1 VNFVVEWFNLIKCLL
16 WFVDF
21 SNLDILDEFF
31 GTGGDSNPFM
41 MLIWFLPV
49 ILFVFYGQRIQL
61 IITSR
66 DIKKDMAKLEQ
77 FRNDSRNEL
86 IDYVKQKLSPNG
98 DPTQKLDRF
107 FDYFTIMP
115 VDIDPNGIIPKIH
128 HLVRSREDTT
138 RKQVKSMF
146 SEINTLEVTK
156 VQNLLEIVTTL
167 QLLHKVVRHLFL
179 TAKKQNNYPLILPLQ
194 MLLPFIMEQAEA
206 LKDAIP
212 AFKKGQPIGDGIGP
226 LVVGGM
232 MLDTKKQNAEFET
245 VYSESEFDGRKLILL
260 KAEGPYA
267 TVGRPGEA
275 TESIVEKLKPDV
287 IIMID
292 AALKLEGEDS
302 GSVAQGFGAAIGGI
316 GTDRFKIE
324 AIATKYDIPIFAI
337 VVRQSVKEAITLMTK
352 EISDQAEN
360 VKSQVYEMITDNSN
374 PNQTVL
380 VIGVGNTLGVAQ

>member
-1 VNFVVEWFNLIKCLL
+1 M
-16 WFVDF
+16 DF
-21 SNLDILDEFF
+21 SDLDVLDELF

-128 HLVRSREDTT
+128 HLVRSRDDTT

-324 AIATKYDIPIFAI
+324 AIAVKYDIPIFAI

>member
-1 VNFVVEWFNLIKCLL
+1 
-16 WFVDF
+16 VDF
-21 SNLDILDEFF
+21 SSLDILDEFF
-31 GTGGDSNPFM
+31 GMGDDSNPFM
-41 MLIWFLPV
+41 MLIWILPI

-66 DIKKDMAKLEQ
+66 EIKKSMAELEQ
-77 FRNDSRNEL
+77 FRNESRDDL
-86 IDYVKQKLSPNG
+86 IDYVKQKLTPND
-98 DPTQKLDRF
+98 DPTKKLDRF

-128 HLVRSREDTT
+128 NLVRSREDTT
-138 RKQVKSMF
+138 RKQIKSMF
-146 SEINTLEVTK
+146 SEIDTLEITK

-206 LKDAIP
+206 LKDAVP

-226 LVVGGM
+226 LVVGEM
-232 MLDTKKQNAEFET
+232 MLGTKKEKAEFET

-275 TESIVEKLKPDV
+275 TESLVEKLKPNA

-292 AALKLEGEDS
+292 AALKLEGEDT
-302 GSVAQGFGAAIGGI
+302 GDVAQGFGAAIGGI

-324 AIATKYDIPIFAI
+324 EVATKYNIPVFAI
-337 VVRQSVKEAITLMTK
+337 VVRQSVKDAITLMKK

-360 VKSQVYEMITDNSN
+360 VRDQVYEMITDNSN
-374 PNQTVL
+374 PNDTVL

>member
-1 VNFVVEWFNLIKCLL
+1 
-16 WFVDF
+16 VDF
-21 SNLDILDEFF
+21 SNLDILNEFF

-41 MLIWFLPV
+41 MLIWFLPI

-302 GSVAQGFGAAIGGI
+302 GSIAQGFGAAIGGI
-316 GTDRFKIE
+316 GIDRFKIE
-324 AIATKYDIPIFAI
+324 AIATKHDIPIFAI
-337 VVRQSVKEAITLMTK
+337 VVRQSVKEAITLMKK

>member
-1 VNFVVEWFNLIKCLL
+1 
-16 WFVDF
+16 VDF
-21 SNLDILDEFF
+21 SNLDVLDEFF

-77 FRNDSRNEL
+77 FRDDSRNEL

-232 MLDTKKQNAEFET
+232 MLGTKKQNAEFET

-324 AIATKYDIPIFAI
+324 AIAVKYDIPIFAI

-352 EISDQAEN
+352 EISEQAEN

>member
-1 VNFVVEWFNLIKCLL
+1 
-16 WFVDF
+16 VDF
-21 SNLDILDEFF
+21 SDLDILNEFF
-31 GTGGDSNPFM
+31 GTGGDSNPFL
-41 MLIWFLPV
+41 MLVWFLPI

-66 DIKKDMAKLEQ
+66 DIKKNMTKLEQ

-107 FDYFTIMP
+107 FDYFTVMP

-146 SEINTLEVTK
+146 SKIDTMEVTK

-194 MLLPFIMEQAEA
+194 MMLPFIMEQAEA

-212 AFKKGQPIGDGIGP
+212 AFKQVQPIGDGIGP

-232 MLDTKKQNAEFET
+232 MLDAKKQNAEFET

-275 TESIVEKLKPDV
+275 TESLVEKFKPDI

-302 GSVAQGFGAAIGGI
+302 GSIAQGFGAAIGGI

-324 AIATKYDIPIFAI
+324 EVAIKHDIPIFAI
-337 VVRQSVKEAITLMTK
+337 VVRQSVKEAITLMKK
-352 EISDQAEN
+352 EISDQTEN
-360 VKSQVYEMITDNSN
+360 IRNQVYEMITDNSN

>member
-1 VNFVVEWFNLIKCLL
+1 M
-16 WFVDF
+16 DF
-21 SNLDILDEFF
+21 SNLGILDEFF
-31 GTGGDSNPFM
+31 GMGNDSNPLM
-41 MLIWFLPV
+41 MLVWIIPI

-66 DIKKDMAKLEQ
+66 EIKKKMSELER

-86 IDYVKQKLSPNG
+86 IDYVKQKLTTNG
-98 DPTQKLDRF
+98 DPIQRLDRF
-107 FDYFTIMP
+107 IDYFTIMP

-146 SEINTLEVTK
+146 SEINTLEITK
-156 VQNLLEIVTTL
+156 VQNLLEVVSTL

-212 AFKKGQPIGDGIGP
+212 AFKQGQPIGDGIGS
-226 LVVGGM
+226 LVVGEM
-232 MLDTKKQNAEFET
+232 MLDTKKQKAEFET
-245 VYSESEFDGRKLILL
+245 VYSESEFHGRKLILL

-324 AIATKYDIPIFAI
+324 EVAIKHDIPIFAI
-337 VVRQSVKEAITLMTK
+337 VVRQSVKEAITLMKK
-352 EISDQAEN
+352 EISDQTEN
-360 VKSQVYEMITDNSN
+360 IRNQVYEMITDNSN

>member
-1 VNFVVEWFNLIKCLL
+1 
-16 WFVDF
+16 VDF
-21 SNLDILDEFF
+21 SDLDILNEFF

-115 VDIDPNGIIPKIH
+115 IDIDPSGIIPKIH

-226 LVVGGM
+226 LVVGEM

-316 GTDRFKIE
+316 GTDRYKIE

>member
-1 VNFVVEWFNLIKCLL
+1 M
-16 WFVDF
+16 DF

-41 MLIWFLPV
+41 MLIWFLPI

-66 DIKKDMAKLEQ
+66 EIKKKMSELEQ

-86 IDYVKQKLSPNG
+86 INYIKQKLSPNG
-98 DPTQKLDRF
+98 DPTEKLDRF

-146 SEINTLEVTK
+146 SEISTLEITK

-167 QLLHKVVRHLFL
+167 QLLHKIVRHLFL

-194 MLLPFIMEQAEA
+194 MMLPFIMEQAEA

-212 AFKKGQPIGDGIGP
+212 AFKQAQPIGDGIGP

-232 MLDTKKQNAEFET
+232 MLDTKKQKAEFET
-245 VYSESEFDGRKLILL
+245 VYSESEFNGRKLILL

-275 TESIVEKLKPDV
+275 TESLIEKLKPNI
-287 IIMID
+287 IIMVD
-292 AALKLEGEDS
+292 AALKLEGEDT
-302 GSVAQGFGAAIGGI
+302 GSIAQGFGAAIGGI

-324 AIATKYDIPIFAI
+324 AVAAKYNIPILAL
-337 VVRQSVKEAITLMTK
+337 VVRQSVKDAITLMKK
-352 EISDQAEN
+352 EISDQTEN
-360 VKSQVYEMITDNSN
+360 VRKQVYEMITDNSN

-380 VIGVGNTLGVAQ
+380 VIGVGNTMGVAQ

>member
-1 VNFVVEWFNLIKCLL
+1 M
-16 WFVDF
+16 DF

-41 MLIWFLPV
+41 MLIWFLPI

-66 DIKKDMAKLEQ
+66 EIKKKMSELEQ

-86 IDYVKQKLSPNG
+86 INYIKQKLSPSG

-146 SEINTLEVTK
+146 SEINTLEITK

-194 MLLPFIMEQAEA
+194 MMLPFIMEQAEA

-212 AFKKGQPIGDGIGP
+212 AFKQVQPIGDGIGP
-226 LVVGGM
+226 LIVGEM
-232 MLDTKKQNAEFET
+232 MLDTKKQKAEFET

-275 TESIVEKLKPDV
+275 TESLVEKFKPNV

-292 AALKLEGEDS
+292 AALKLEGEDT
-302 GSVAQGFGAAIGGI
+302 GSIAQGFGAAIGGI

-324 AIATKYDIPIFAI
+324 AVATKYDIPIFAI
-337 VVRQSVKEAITLMTK
+337 VVRQSVKDAITLMKK
-352 EISDQAEN
+352 EISDQTEN
-360 VKSQVYEMITDNSN
+360 IRKQVYEMITDNSN
-374 PNQTVL
+374 PDQTVL

>member
-1 VNFVVEWFNLIKCLL
+1 M
-16 WFVDF
+16 DF
-21 SNLDILDEFF
+21 SDLDVLDEFF
-31 GTGGDSNPFM
+31 GMGDDSNPFM
-41 MLIWFLPV
+41 MLIWMLPV

-66 DIKKDMAKLEQ
+66 DIKKRMSELEQ
-77 FRNDSRNEL
+77 YRNDSRDEL
-86 IDYVKQKLSPNG
+86 INYIKEKLSPNG
-98 DPTQKLDRF
+98 DPAQKLDRF

-128 HLVRSREDTT
+128 NLVRSREDTT

-146 SEINTLEVTK
+146 TEINTLEVTK

-167 QLLHKVVRHLFL
+167 QLLHRIVRHFFL

-194 MLLPFIMEQAEA
+194 MMLPFIMEQAEA

-212 AFKKGQPIGDGIGP
+212 AFKQGQPIGDGIGP
-226 LVVGGM
+226 LVVGEM
-232 MLDTKKQNAEFET
+232 MLNTKKQKAEFET
-245 VYSESEFDGRKLILL
+245 VYSESEFNDRKLILL

-275 TESIVEKLKPDV
+275 TESLIEKLKPNI

-292 AALKLEGEDS
+292 AALKLEGEDT
-302 GSVAQGFGAAIGGI
+302 GSTAQGFGAAIGGI

-324 AIATKYDIPIFAI
+324 EVAAKHDIPIFAI
-337 VVRQSVKEAITLMTK
+337 VVRQSVNDAITLMKK
-352 EISDQAEN
+352 EISDQTEN
-360 VKSQVYEMITDNSN
+360 VRDQVYEMITDNSN

>member
-1 VNFVVEWFNLIKCLL
+1 M
-16 WFVDF
+16 DF
-21 SNLDILDEFF
+21 SSLDILDEFF

-41 MLIWFLPV
+41 MLIWFLPI

-194 MLLPFIMEQAEA
+194 MILPFIMEQAEA

-316 GTDRFKIE
+316 GIDRFKIE
-324 AIATKYDIPIFAI
+324 AIATKHDIPIFAI
-337 VVRQSVKEAITLMTK
+337 VVRQSVKEAITLMKK

>member
-1 VNFVVEWFNLIKCLL
+1 MDV
-16 WFVDF
+16 
-21 SNLDILDEFF
+21 LDELF

-49 ILFVFYGQRIQL
+49 LLFVFYGQRIQL

-77 FRNDSRNEL
+77 FRNDARNEL

-146 SEINTLEVTK
+146 SEINTLEITK

-194 MLLPFIMEQAEA
+194 MMLPFIMEQAEA
-206 LKDAIP
+206 LKGAIP
-212 AFKKGQPIGDGIGP
+212 AFKQVQPIGDGIGP

-232 MLDTKKQNAEFET
+232 MLGTKKQKAEFET

-260 KAEGPYA
+260 KAEGPFA

-275 TESIVEKLKPDV
+275 TESLVEKFKPNV

-292 AALKLEGEDS
+292 AALKLEGEDT
-302 GSVAQGFGAAIGGI
+302 GSIAQGFGAAIGGI
-316 GTDRFKIE
+316 GIDRFKIE
-324 AIATKYDIPIFAI
+324 EVATKYDIPIFAI
-337 VVRQSVKEAITLMTK
+337 VVRQSVKDAITLMKK
-352 EISDQAEN
+352 EISDQTEN
-360 VKSQVYEMITDNSN
+360 IKKQVYEMITDNSN

>member
-1 VNFVVEWFNLIKCLL
+1 M
-16 WFVDF
+16 DF
-21 SNLDILDEFF
+21 SSLDILDEFF

-41 MLIWFLPV
+41 MLIWFLPI

-194 MLLPFIMEQAEA
+194 MMLPFIMEQAGA

-302 GSVAQGFGAAIGGI
+302 GSIAQGFGAAIGGI
-316 GTDRFKIE
+316 GIDRFKIE
-324 AIATKYDIPIFAI
+324 AIATKHDIPIFAI
-337 VVRQSVKEAITLMTK
+337 VVRQSVKEAITLMKK

>member
-1 VNFVVEWFNLIKCLL
+1 
-16 WFVDF
+16 VDF

-41 MLIWFLPV
+41 MLVWFLPI

-115 VDIDPNGIIPKIH
+115 IDIDPSGIIPKIH

-194 MLLPFIMEQAEA
+194 MMLPFIMEQAGA

-302 GSVAQGFGAAIGGI
+302 GSIAQGFGAAIGGI
-316 GTDRFKIE
+316 GIDRFKIE
-324 AIATKYDIPIFAI
+324 AIATKHDIPIFAI
-337 VVRQSVKEAITLMTK
+337 VVRQSVKEAITLMKK

-360 VKSQVYEMITDNSN
+360 VKSQVYEMITDNSS

>member
-1 VNFVVEWFNLIKCLL
+1 M
-16 WFVDF
+16 DF
-21 SNLDILDEFF
+21 SDLDVLDELF

-41 MLIWFLPV
+41 MLIWFLP
-49 ILFVFYGQRIQL
+49 ILLFVFYGQRIQL

-107 FDYFTIMP
+107 FDYFTVMP

-128 HLVRSREDTT
+128 HLVRSRDDTT

-226 LVVGGM
+226 LVVGEM

-275 TESIVEKLKPDV
+275 TESIVEKLKPDA

-324 AIATKYDIPIFAI
+324 AIAAKYDIPIFAI

>member
-1 VNFVVEWFNLIKCLL
+1 M
-16 WFVDF
+16 DF
-21 SNLDILDEFF
+21 SDLDILDEFF
-31 GTGGDSNPFM
+31 GMGDDSNPFM
-41 MLIWFLPV
+41 MLIWFLPI

-66 DIKKDMAKLEQ
+66 DIKKSMSELEQ
-77 FRNDSRNEL
+77 FRNDSRDEL
-86 IDYVKQKLSPNG
+86 INYIKQKLSPNG

-128 HLVRSREDTT
+128 NLVRSREDTT

-146 SEINTLEVTK
+146 TEISTLEVTK

-167 QLLHKVVRHLFL
+167 QLLHRIVRHLFL

-194 MLLPFIMEQAEA
+194 MMLPFIMEQAEA
-206 LKDAIP
+206 LKDAVP
-212 AFKKGQPIGDGIGP
+212 AFKQGQPIGDGIGP
-226 LVVGGM
+226 LVVGEM
-232 MLDTKKQNAEFET
+232 MLDTKKQKAEFET
-245 VYSESEFDGRKLILL
+245 VYSESEFNDRKLILL

-275 TESIVEKLKPDV
+275 TESLVEKLKPNI

-292 AALKLEGEDS
+292 AALKLEGEDT
-302 GSVAQGFGAAIGGI
+302 GDVAQGFGAAIGGV

-324 AIATKYDIPIFAI
+324 AIATKHDIPIFAI
-337 VVRQSVKEAITLMTK
+337 VVRQSVKDAITLMKK
-352 EISDQAEN
+352 EISDQTEKVRN
-360 VKSQVYEMITDNSN
+360 QVYEMITDNSN
-374 PNQTVL
+374 PNETVL

>member
-1 VNFVVEWFNLIKCLL
+1 M
-16 WFVDF
+16 DF
-21 SNLDILDEFF
+21 SNLDILGEFF

-41 MLIWFLPV
+41 MLIWFLPI

-66 DIKKDMAKLEQ
+66 EIKKKMSELEQ

-86 IDYVKQKLSPNG
+86 INYIKQKLSPNG
-98 DPTQKLDRF
+98 DPTEKLDRF

-146 SEINTLEVTK
+146 SEINTLEITK

-167 QLLHKVVRHLFL
+167 QLLHKIVRHLFL

-194 MLLPFIMEQAEA
+194 MMLPFIMEQAKA

-212 AFKKGQPIGDGIGP
+212 AFKQVQPIGDGIGP
-226 LVVGGM
+226 LVVGEM
-232 MLDTKKQNAEFET
+232 MLGTKKQKAEFET
-245 VYSESEFDGRKLILL
+245 VYSESEFNGRKLILL

-275 TESIVEKLKPDV
+275 TESLVEKFKPNV
-287 IIMID
+287 MIMID
-292 AALKLEGEDS
+292 AALKLEGEDT
-302 GSVAQGFGAAIGGI
+302 GSIAQGFGAAIGGI
-316 GTDRFKIE
+316 GIDRFKIE
-324 AIATKYDIPIFAI
+324 AVATKYDIPIFAI
-337 VVRQSVKEAITLMTK
+337 VVRQSVKDAITLMKK
-352 EISDQAEN
+352 EISDQTEN
-360 VKSQVYEMITDNSN
+360 IKRQVYEMITDNSD
-374 PNQTVL
+374 PSQTVF

>member
-1 VNFVVEWFNLIKCLL
+1 
-16 WFVDF
+16 VDF
-21 SNLDILDEFF
+21 SSLDILDEFF

-128 HLVRSREDTT
+128 HLVRSRDDTT

-146 SEINTLEVTK
+146 SEINTLEITK
-156 VQNLLEIVTTL
+156 VQNLLEIVATL

-302 GSVAQGFGAAIGGI
+302 GSIAQGFGAAIGGI
-316 GTDRFKIE
+316 GIDRFKIE

-360 VKSQVYEMITDNSN
+360 VKSQVYEMITDNSS

>member
-1 VNFVVEWFNLIKCLL
+1 M
-16 WFVDF
+16 DF
-21 SNLDILDEFF
+21 SDLDVLDEFF
-31 GTGGDSNPFM
+31 GMGDDSNPFM
-41 MLIWFLPV
+41 MLIWMLPI

-66 DIKKDMAKLEQ
+66 DIKKRMSELEEY
-77 FRNDSRNEL
+77 RNDSRDEL
-86 IDYVKQKLSPNG
+86 INYIKEKLSPNG

-128 HLVRSREDTT
+128 RLVRSREDTT
-138 RKQVKSMF
+138 RKQVTSMF
-146 SEINTLEVTK
+146 SEINTLEITK

-167 QLLHKVVRHLFL
+167 QLLHRIVRHLFL

-194 MLLPFIMEQAEA
+194 MMLPFIMEQAEA
-206 LKDAIP
+206 LKDAVP
-212 AFKKGQPIGDGIGP
+212 AFKQGQPIGDGIGP

-232 MLDTKKQNAEFET
+232 MLNTKKQKAEFET
-245 VYSESEFDGRKLILL
+245 VYSESEFNDRKLILL

-267 TVGRPGEA
+267 PVGRPGEA
-275 TESIVEKLKPDV
+275 TESLIEKLKPDI

-292 AALKLEGEDS
+292 AALKLEGEET
-302 GSVAQGFGAAIGGI
+302 GSTAQGFGAAIGGI

-324 AIATKYDIPIFAI
+324 EVAAKHDIPIFAI
-337 VVRQSVKEAITLMTK
+337 VVRQSVNDAITLMKK

-360 VKSQVYEMITDNSN
+360 VRDQVYEMITDNSN